1 MHMNKKNYPAKIKS
15 DLKISFYNDFIEWD
29 VFYFDEIFSFIQTN
43 NFTRSSMNNIKGNV
57 KNIHYGDILVKYN
70 TILEELS
77 VLPYINDGIDI
88 TKYKK
93 NAYVKN
99 GDIIIA
105 DTAED
110 YTAGKA
116 IELKNVTS
124 KVLSGLH
131 TFLCRPKIKIAP
143 MYLGYY
149 LNSNQYHNQ
158 LIKLLTGVK
167 VYSISKTNI
176 VKTLIALPK
185 SYEEQ
190 EKIAEC
196 LKSIDDLI
204 LQEEDKLEKLKSHKK
219 GLLQKLFPK
228 DNKSMPE
235 LRFPQYK
242 EQWLLEKLIKKV
254 IYKNGKAHEDSIVI
268 NGRYIVVNSKFI
280 STNGLIKKYSNSP
293 NLLAKKGDI
302 LVVLSDVPNG
312 KALGKCF
319 MVDKDETYT
328 VNQRVCCLTPVNIDK
343 KYLFFILNRNNYF
356 LSFDDGI
363 GQTNL
368 KKEDVLAFSFYAPQ
382 NSKEQQ
388 KIANC
393 ISSIDDLISAQT
405 RKIELLKQH
414 KKGLLQGLFPSI
426 EEVENE

>member
-1 MHMNKKNYPAKIKS
+1 MNKKNYQAKIKS

-57 KNIHYGDILVKYN
+57 KNIHYGDIIVKYN

-204 LQEEDKLEKLKSHKK
+204 LQEEDKLEKLKSHKM
-219 GLLQKLFPK
+219 GLLRKLLPEQDKNFPV
-228 DNKSMPE
+228 
-235 LRFPQYK
+235 LRFPKFKNSKGWINKKLGTLCEIETGKLDANAMVQNGKYHFYTCAK
-242 EQWLLEKLIKKV
+242 EYYLIDKYAYDTEALLISGNGAHVGYIHYHKGKFNAYQRTYVLIPENDLYYGSLHMSAVKLIKKF
-254 IYKNGKAHEDSIVI
+254 KKASSGSIV
-268 NGRYIVVNSKFI
+268 KFI
-280 STNGLIKKYSNSP
+280 S
-293 NLLAKKGDI
+293 KGDVENI
-302 LVVLSDVPNG
+302 QVIIP
-312 KALGKCF
+312 K
-319 MVDKDETYT
+319 DKSLLLQLND
-328 VNQRVCCLTPVNIDK
+328 
-343 KYLFFILNRNNYF
+343 YLFSMER
-356 LSFDDGI
+356 
-363 GQTNL
+363 NL
-368 KKEDVLAFSFYAPQ
+368 K
-382 NSKEQQ
+382 
-388 KIANC
+388 
-393 ISSIDDLISAQT
+393 
-405 RKIELLKQH
+405 
-414 KKGLLQGLFPSI
+414 
-426 EEVENE
+426 ENEELILIRDTLLLLLMNGQATID

>member
-1 MHMNKKNYPAKIKS
+1 MNKKNYQAKIKS

-57 KNIHYGDILVKYN
+57 KNIHYGDIIVKYN

-204 LQEEDKLEKLKSHKK
+204 LQEEDKLEKLKSHKM
-219 GLLQKLFPK
+219 GLLRKLLPEQDKNFPV
-228 DNKSMPE
+228 
-235 LRFPQYK
+235 LRFPKFKNSKGWINKKLGTLCEIETGKLDANAMVQNGKYHFYTCAK
-242 EQWLLEKLIKKV
+242 EYYLIDKYAYDTEALLISGNGAHVGYIHYHKGKFNAYQRTYILKNFNKNIFYIKVFLEKNLKQRINTE
-254 IYKNGKAHEDSIVI
+254 KNEG
-268 NGRYIVVNSKFI
+268 NTPYIRLN
-280 STNGLIKKYSNSP
+280 T
-293 NLLAKKGDI
+293 
-302 LVVLSDVPNG
+302 LSD
-312 KALGKCF
+312 
-319 MVDKDETYT
+319 MEIIY
-328 VNQRVCCLTPVNIDK
+328 PV
-343 KYLFFILNRNNYF
+343 
-356 LSFDDGI
+356 
-363 GQTNL
+363 
-368 KKEDVLAFSFYAPQ
+368 Q
-382 NSKEQQ
+382 NEEQK
-388 KIANC
+388 KIAEC
-393 ISSIDDLISAQT
+393 LSSIDDLISAQT
-405 RKIELLKQH
+405 EKIETLTQH

-426 EEVENE
+426 KEVENE